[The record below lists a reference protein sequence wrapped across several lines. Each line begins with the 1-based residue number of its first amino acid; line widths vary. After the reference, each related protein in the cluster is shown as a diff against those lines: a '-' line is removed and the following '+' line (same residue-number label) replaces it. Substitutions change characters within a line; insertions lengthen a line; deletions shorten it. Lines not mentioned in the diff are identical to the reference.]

1 MSKTNFL
8 LAMTKIEKQTLQK
21 ISTKLGYNLSEYIRR
36 KLFHEN
42 SDIANN
48 DNRYVS
54 IASDKHNILN
64 ISVLYKLLHLQR
76 ELLKR
81 QDYTEDELTDLEREA
96 LEFARKQRE
105 SHGYKII
112 EKSDD

>member
-8 LAMTKIEKQTLQK
+8 LAMTKIEKQTLQN
-21 ISTKLGYNLSEYIRR
+21 IATKLGYNLSEYIRR

-54 IASDKHNILN
+54 IASDKHNILS
-64 ISVLYKLLHLQR
+64 ISVLYKLLYLQR
-76 ELLKR
+76 ENLEK
-81 QDYTEDELTDLEREA
+81 QDYTEDELVDLEQKA
-96 LEFARKQRE
+96 LEFARKERE
-105 SHGYKII
+105 IHGYKII
-112 EKSDD
+112 EKNND

>member
-8 LAMTKIEKQTLQK
+8 LAMTKIEKQALQK
-21 ISTKLGYNLSEYIRR
+21 IATNFGYNLSEYIRR
-36 KLFHEN
+36 KIFNEN
-42 SDIANN
+42 TDLANEE
-48 DNRYVS
+48 DRYLS
-54 IASDKHNILN
+54 IPSDKHNILN

-105 SHGYKII
+105 IHGYKII
-112 EKSDD
+112 EKSND